1 MTERDD
7 RPHADPTEPTMPRPL
22 LSSHLRQ
29 RQPPPGRDPSIGTP
43 VVVRL
48 LAPGDEVLLDGADA
62 ALVDEG
68 VDRRAIGR
76 LLGDPRRHVA
86 IALDGMRIVGI
97 AFGAHQSRGRRMPE
111 HVVGDVRVVPSH
123 RRRGVGR
130 RLLALLLG
138 HGRAIGCAL
147 ATVEAERDDAA
158 MRRLCAGMGGVEQAE
173 PVVRVAFPLA

>member
-1 MTERDD
+1 
-7 RPHADPTEPTMPRPL
+7 MPRPL

-29 RQPPPGRDPSIGTP
+29 RQPPPERDPSIGTP

-48 LAPGDEVLLDGADA
+48 LAPGDEALLDGADA
-62 ALVDEG
+62 TLVDEG
-68 VDRRAIGR
+68 VGRRRGPIGR
-76 LLGDPRRHVA
+76 LFGDPRRHVA
-86 IALDGMRIVGI
+86 IALDGTRIVGI

-111 HVVGDVRVVPSH
+111 LVVGDVRVEPAH

-147 ATVEAERDDAA
+147 AAVEAERDDAA